1 MISDAIKLPV
11 TIANYRGSSKINY
24 LAVLAANRSPYLP
37 EVPTLAEQGVADV
50 ESMGW
55 WGVLGPANLPKPLV
69 AELNAPIR
77 SAMSSPDV
85 RQRLATLSAEPW
97 MGSPEEFDRFIRKEA
112 ASTLRVAKKA
122 GIEPE

>member
-1 MISDAIKLPV
+1 M
-11 TIANYRGSSKINY
+11 
-24 LAVLAANRSPYLP
+24 
-37 EVPTLAEQGVADV
+37 PTLAEQGVADV

-69 AELNAPIR
+69 AELNAAIR
-77 SAMSSPDV
+77 SAMSSTDV
-85 RQRLATLSAEPW
+85 RQRLAALSAEPW
-97 MGSPEEFDRFIRKEA
+97 MGSPEEFDRFIRNEA